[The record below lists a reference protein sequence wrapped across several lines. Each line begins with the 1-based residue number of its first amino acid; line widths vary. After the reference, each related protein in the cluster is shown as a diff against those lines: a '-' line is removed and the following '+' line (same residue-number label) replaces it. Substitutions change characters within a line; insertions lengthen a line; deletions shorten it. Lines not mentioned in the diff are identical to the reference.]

1 MNLDFKIIIGIIV
14 LILIIFVIA
23 LLATVSIKKKNRLTK
38 LDNLQN
44 RVDTLK
50 ALPVQ
55 YLLNKVNLMPKSDDV
70 KEKFEGWVH
79 TYHQL
84 TKEDGEDIKKNISDI
99 ESLIYARKYKESNIK
114 LNNLTNKIVAYESK
128 YNNLLDELTV
138 ATQID
143 VKNREELTNQKE
155 LFRNYKKMY
164 TTNTES
170 YAPFNDAV
178 ERYFDNIKDSFANI
192 DVLLNESQVDK
203 AKLKAASLEG
213 ELLKIK
219 DILNNLPILLEEL
232 RIELPKIFEEVEQR
246 YKEVLAKKY
255 HISHLDIPNRLK
267 EVNSVINNA
276 LTKNNEVILDNIHDS
291 IKDANSE
298 LNKIEKEL
306 DEEVRAN
313 EKLELSLKE
322 LSEKCADADK
332 ICKEANSEFQKV
344 NLKYYILD
352 NEEAN
357 LNMETNL
364 LLNCIMRKNNIIA
377 KFENDRFIA
386 SELNNQISV
395 LLPRVDGLKIA
406 LNAYLN
412 HLEELQI
419 DEKRLL
425 DQHDNMVYIIKDC
438 EARLRLMNLP
448 ILSQAYYN
456 SIEQCKDGV
465 GQVDELLK
473 ATPLDINK
481 TKIVCSEATDNVY
494 KLYDNSRN
502 LLKTAQMAENTI
514 TFANRYRSS
523 YPEIETMLSR
533 SEVFFGNGEY
543 TKALS
548 TAIEAVEFLH
558 PEVKQELLEY
568 RSKELKSSSY
578 R

>member
-1 MNLDFKIIIGIIV
+1 MNIDSKAIIGIV
-14 LILIIFVIA
+14 LVFLALIIIII
-23 LLATVSIKKKNRLTK
+23 LASVSFRKKKRLVK

-55 YLLNKVNLMPKSDDV
+55 YLLNKVNLMPKSAATKKNFEQWV
-70 KEKFEGWVH
+70 K
-79 TYHQL
+79 TYHEL
-84 TKEDGEDIKKNISDI
+84 TKEDGQKIKDEITMV
-99 ESLIYARKYKESNIK
+99 EGLIYARKFKDSTVKIND
-114 LNNLTNKIVAYESK
+114 LTATIEEYEKK
-128 YNNLLDELTV
+128 YNTLLDELTI

-164 TTNTES
+164 ATNKDS
-170 YAPFNDAV
+170 YVPFNEAV

-192 DVLLNESQVDK
+192 DILLNESQVDK

-213 ELLKIK
+213 ELLKIR

-232 RIELPKIFEEVEQR
+232 RVELPRFFEAVEQR
-246 YKEVLAKKY
+246 YQEVLAKKN
-255 HISHLDIPNRLK
+255 HVSHLNVDQRLR
-267 EVNSVINNA
+267 EVNNIIKNA
-276 LTKNNEVILDNIHDS
+276 LSKNKEVILDNIHDA
-291 IKDANSE
+291 IKDANTE

-306 DEEVRAN
+306 DEEVRAH
-313 EKLELSLKE
+313 EKLEQVVKE
-322 LSEKCADADK
+322 LSEQCADADK
-332 ICKEANSEFQKV
+332 ICKEANIEFQNV
-344 NLKYYILD
+344 NLKYRILE
-352 NEEAN
+352 NEENN

-364 LLNCIMRKNNIIA
+364 LLDSIMKKNALVA
-377 KFENDRFIA
+377 KYENDRFIA
-386 SELNNQISV
+386 SDLNNQV
-395 LLPRVDGLKIA
+395 QMLLPRINGLKLA
-406 LNAYLN
+406 LKAYLN

-419 DEKRLL
+419 DEKRLH

-448 ILSQAYYN
+448 ILSQAYYS

-465 GQVDELLK
+465 LKVGELLQQI
-473 ATPLDINK
+473 PLDINETK
-481 TKIVCSEATDNVY
+481 TICSEVTDDVY
-494 KLYDNSRN
+494 RLYDNSRN

-523 YPEIETMLSR
+523 YPELETMLSR

-548 TAIEAVEFLH
+548 TAIEAVEFLY
-558 PEVKQELLEY
+558 PEVKQELLDY
-568 RSKELKSSSY
+568 RSKELKNSSY
-578 R
+578 Q